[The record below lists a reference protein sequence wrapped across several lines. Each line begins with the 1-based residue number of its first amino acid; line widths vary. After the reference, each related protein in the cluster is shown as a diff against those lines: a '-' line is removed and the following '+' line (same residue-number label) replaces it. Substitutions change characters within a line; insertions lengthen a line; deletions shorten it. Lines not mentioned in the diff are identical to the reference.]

1 MKTREEINEL
11 AEKEFPFPVEE
22 HLTIKKGMAIVN
34 RNAFVKGYTQCQED
48 MLALLRS
55 EILSAFIHGQ
65 GNARGM
71 EAGLERDETD
81 DYVNSRMASLHRRD

>member
-1 MKTREEINEL
+1 MKTREEIEEL
-11 AEKEFPFPVEE
+11 AARE
-22 HLTIKKGMAIVN
+22 HWNSNIESRSFI
-34 RNAFVKGYTQCQED
+34 KGYTQCQED

-81 DYVNSRMASLHRRD
+81 DYVNSRMASLNRRD

>member
-1 MKTREEINEL
+1 MKTREEIEEL
-11 AEKEFPFPVEE
+11 AAKEHWTSNIESRSY
-22 HLTIKKGMAIVN
+22 I
-34 RNAFVKGYTQCQED
+34 KGYAQCQED
-48 MLALLRS
+48 MLAVLRS

-81 DYVNSRMASLHRRD
+81 DYVRSRMGSLTKRKE